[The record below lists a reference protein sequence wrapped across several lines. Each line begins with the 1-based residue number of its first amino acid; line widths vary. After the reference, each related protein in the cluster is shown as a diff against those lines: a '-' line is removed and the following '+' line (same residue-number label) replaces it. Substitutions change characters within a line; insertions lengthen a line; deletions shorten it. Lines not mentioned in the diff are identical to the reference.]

1 MILFCSQG
9 LEAVIKWILKTCRWH
24 LRAFRSKGH
33 VCGFGV
39 LTDCGERPREH
50 LESSQDL
57 FGEII
62 LKSLAFTLQYW
73 IGGDLLCIY
82 QTFLPFKD
90 IFPFG
95 LMPALVLVGLFP
107 ILPWLPHLHCHIQC
121 QVLLRASHKWIF
133 PSSFYLIQG
142 WMNHLRFIECLHNL

>member
-1 MILFCSQG
+1 MILFYSQG

-24 LRAFRSKGH
+24 LRAFKSKGH

-62 LKSLAFTLQYW
+62 LKSLTFTLHYS

-107 ILPWLPHLHCHIQC
+107 IWLPHLHCPRRC
-121 QVLLRASHKWIF
+121 QVLRASHKWIF
-133 PSSFYLIQG
+133 PPLFTWFRVEWI
-142 WMNHLRFIECLHNL
+142 I